1 MLDPWLA
8 LREKAS
14 GGAAEVRS
22 KVVNQQRAIQAI
34 IAAIPVEVRDSGKV
48 SVITDGVMDVMRKL
62 APEVIYAIVMAHG
75 PAEPERRLQLI
86 RGRAPR

>member
-8 LREKAS
+8 LREEAPD
-14 GGAAEVRS
+14 GTAELRRTGM
-22 KVVNQQRAIQAI
+22 NQQRAIQAI

-75 PAEPERRLQLI
+75 PAEPERRLQLLQ
-86 RGRAPR
+86 GRAPR